1 MTPSAQPPITGPVLL
16 LAACLAM
23 ILGAYGFQYIGGFE
37 PCQMCYWQRY
47 AYYTAIP
54 LAALAVFAAATRGMV
69 AARLPLVLTGLAL
82 LVGMGYNFVIS
93 GLLALFAFRLAQNGR
108 L

>member
-1 MTPSAQPPITGPVLL
+1 MTPSAKPSITGPVLL

-54 LAALAVFAAATRGMV
+54 LAALAVFAAAET
-69 AARLPLVLTGLAL
+69 L
-82 LVGMGYNFVIS
+82 
-93 GLLALFAFRLAQNGR
+93 GLLARINSFFIECSQPTSSVTVTL
-108 L
+108 